1 MNDKKIGR
9 PTENPK
15 TIVKRARMS
24 EDDVNK
30 LKECSNIVGL
40 SESEVI
46 RIAIKELYNNIK

>member
-30 LKECSNIVGL
+30 LKECSNILGL